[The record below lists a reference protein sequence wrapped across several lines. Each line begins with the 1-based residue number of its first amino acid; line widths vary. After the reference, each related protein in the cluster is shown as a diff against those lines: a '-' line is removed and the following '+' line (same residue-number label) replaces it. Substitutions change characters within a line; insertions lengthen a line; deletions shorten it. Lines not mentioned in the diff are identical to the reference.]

1 MVFSVCFSCLKTGR
15 FKSSMAEA
23 PVGEDAPKEEE
34 RATPL
39 THDPLPEVGV
49 ALWERVLKASV
60 TAGAFLLLYT
70 LSQLTV
76 SLCTFLK

>member
-1 MVFSVCFSCLKTGR
+1 
-15 FKSSMAEA
+15 MAEA
-23 PVGEDAPKEEE
+23 PVGEDAPKEQES
-34 RATPL
+34 ATPP
-39 THDPLPEVGV
+39 THDPLLGVGG

-76 SLCTFLK
+76 SSCTFSQIIKK

>member
-1 MVFSVCFSCLKTGR
+1 
-15 FKSSMAEA
+15 MAEA
-23 PVGEDAPKEEE
+23 PVGEDTRKEKE

-39 THDPLPEVGV
+39 THDPLPGVGV

>member
-1 MVFSVCFSCLKTGR
+1 MFFSVCFSCLKTGR

-34 RATPL
+34 RAL

>member
-1 MVFSVCFSCLKTGR
+1 
-15 FKSSMAEA
+15 MAEA
-23 PVGEDAPKEEE
+23 PIGEDAPKEKES
-34 RATPL
+34 ATPL
-39 THDPLPEVGV
+39 THDPLPVVGV

-70 LSQLTV
+70 LSQITV

>member
-1 MVFSVCFSCLKTGR
+1 MQDVFE
-15 FKSSMAEA
+15 SSMAEA
-23 PVGEDAPKEEE
+23 PVGEDAPKEQDG
-34 RATPL
+34 ATSHA
-39 THDPLPEVGV
+39 HDTLPGIGA

-76 SLCTFLK
+76 SSCTVLINPHLPQ